1 MSFATVDKSSKKFT
15 LHGIDQPAGDIIRVQ
30 SGFICVKVPG
40 YDYYLGESQFSYH
53 PAEYQMW
60 QVSEVRATSEPNVLE
75 VTVDKLINFDV
86 RTKPSDY
93 GAGIHRLED
102 Y

>member
-1 MSFATVDKSSKKFT
+1 
-15 LHGIDQPAGDIIRVQ
+15 
-30 SGFICVKVPG
+30 
-40 YDYYLGESQFSYH
+40 
-53 PAEYQMW
+53 MW